1 MPTSPDAHNL
11 IQDRRRG
18 GAFGMNDESGVVSM
32 APRQNQLGQ
41 PIGEPMQD
49 WKPLT
54 PPPPTPMEGRF
65 CQVEPIDLER
75 HAADL
80 YAAFRE
86 DAEGRIWT
94 YLAYGPF
101 ESEADVR
108 TWMAGTCLS
117 DDPLFH
123 AIIDRPSGQALG
135 VASYCRIDPAPGV
148 IEVGHINYSPRL
160 QRTAAATEAM
170 FLMMRRVFSELGYR
184 RYEWKCDALNAG
196 SRRAAERLGF
206 RYEGLFRQATLY
218 KARNRDTAWYSVLD
232 KEWPALEAAYREWLD
247 EDNFDGEGRQKT
259 SLGALIQQHRE

>member
-1 MPTSPDAHNL
+1 MKRETALSYEPRATIRARPPACPPSHPPARMRVARDNA
-11 IQDRRRG
+11 
-18 GAFGMNDESGVVSM
+18 VSY
-32 APRQNQLGQ
+32 
-41 PIGEPMQD
+41 
-49 WKPLT
+49 
-54 PPPPTPMEGRF
+54 
-65 CQVEPIDLER
+65 R
-75 HAADL
+75 HADL

-101 ESEADVR
+101 ESEAEVR

-206 RYEGLFRQATLY
+206 RYEGLFRHTGRPSPRRFGGL
-218 KARNRDTAWYSVLD
+218 
-232 KEWPALEAAYREWLD
+232 PAAAP
-247 EDNFDGEGRQKT
+247 
-259 SLGALIQQHRE
+259 